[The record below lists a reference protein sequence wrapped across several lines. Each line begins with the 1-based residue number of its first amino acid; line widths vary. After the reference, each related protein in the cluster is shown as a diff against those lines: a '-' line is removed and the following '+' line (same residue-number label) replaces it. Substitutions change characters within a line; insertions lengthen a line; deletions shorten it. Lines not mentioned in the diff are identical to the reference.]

1 MPRRSLLPSL
11 LATGLVCLATAPLG
25 AQQGRPVAAT
35 SAALGEPTFYADVL
49 PVLQENCQACHQP
62 AGLNMGGMVAPMSL
76 LTYEETR
83 PWAPKIAEV
92 VKEGRMPPWSAAEMH
107 RGTFKGE
114 RYLEDDEKAT
124 LIAWAEGGAPAG
136 DPQDAPPPPDFVV
149 ASRAG
154 DGGWFLGQPDLIVQF
169 DEPYCLD
176 DDIEDL
182 YVDVPAHITA
192 DMLPEDRWIQ
202 SVEYRP
208 GPAVHH
214 ILGGVGGLVPGA
226 APRIYEEG
234 YGRLFRAGPREIT
247 FNMHFHKTPGP
258 GTAVC
263 SNTQAGI
270 IFKKPG
276 EVIRYV
282 TGGSDLGM
290 FDFVIPAGAPSY
302 SASREYTFDHDVE
315 ILRLLPHMHLRG
327 KAALYELTYPDGR
340 NRILLHVPDY
350 DFNWQNTYEFRE
362 PVLAPAGSTL
372 RFTLW
377 WDNSDENPYNPD
389 PTIDVRWGRPTTAEM
404 GFGYLTFRELEE
416 RHIVVGEPIPSDVRE
431 NAATADSGDGGN

>member
-1 MPRRSLLPSL
+1 MPARSLRPPLLALSALAL
-11 LATGLVCLATAPLG
+11 LATQALH
-25 AQQGRPVAAT
+25 AQQT
-35 SAALGEPTFYADVL
+35 TPTFYADVL
-49 PVLQENCQACHQP
+49 PVLQDNCQSCHQP

-76 LTYEETR
+76 LTYEDAR
-83 PWAPKIAEV
+83 PWATTIADV
-92 VKEGRMPPWSAAEMH
+92 VKEGKMPPWSASDMH

-114 RYLEDDEKAT
+114 RYLEDEEEAT
-124 LIAWAEGGAPAG
+124 LVAWALGGAPAG
-136 DPQDAPPPPDFVV
+136 DPADAPPLPDFVA

-154 DGGWFLGQPDLIVQF
+154 EDGWFLGEPDLIVQF
-169 DEPYCLD
+169 DEPYCLSD
-176 DDIEDL
+176 DVEDL

-192 DMLPEDRWIQ
+192 EMLPEDRWIQ

-226 APRIYEEG
+226 APRVYADG
-234 YGRLFRAGPREIT
+234 YGRLFRAGPREIA

-276 EVIRYV
+276 DVIRYV
-282 TGGSDLGM
+282 TGGDDLGM
-290 FDFVIPAGAPSY
+290 FDFVIPAGASSY

-315 ILRLLPHMHLRG
+315 ILSLLPHMHLRG
-327 KAALYELTYPDGR
+327 KAALYELTNPDGT

-350 DFNWQNTYEFRE
+350 DFNWQTTYEFNA
-362 PVLAPAGSTL
+362 PVMAPAGSTL

-377 WDNSDENPYNPD
+377 WDNSADNPFNPN

-404 GFGYLTFRELEE
+404 GFGYMSFRELEE
-416 RHIVVGEPIPSDVRE
+416 RHIIVGEPIPDEVRGTAE
-431 NAATADSGDGGN
+431 TADSADGQH